1 MVQFV
6 WEFTAR
12 VGKVKEFERHYASD
26 GPWAELFRKSAG
38 YQGTQLLRD
47 TETERHYVTIDR
59 WDSVASHIAMRENF
73 AKEYEELDRV
83 GEEFTESEGRLGVFE
98 EQ

>member
-12 VGKVKEFERHYASD
+12 VGKVKEFERHYASN

-47 TETERHYVTIDR
+47 IETERHYLAIDR
-59 WDSVASHIAMRENF
+59 WDSVASHVAMRDNF
-73 AKEYEELDRV
+73 AKEYEELDRL
-83 GEEFTESEGRLGVFE
+83 GEEFAEGEGRLGVFE
-98 EQ
+98 QD

>member
-12 VGKVKEFERHYASD
+12 VGKVKEFERHYASN

-47 TETERHYVTIDR
+47 IETERHYLAIDR
-59 WDSVASHIAMRENF
+59 WDSVSSHVAMRDNF
-73 AKEYEELDRV
+73 AKEYEELDRL
-83 GEEFTESEGRLGVFE
+83 GEELAEGEGRLGVFE
-98 EQ
+98 QD